1 MSAINFKSM
10 VLVGALA
17 AAAAASSASAA
28 PIGQRLADGSLSE
41 AAYTQLVA
49 GSGLSDSEARGMTV
63 DQVLQVKFKD
73 D

>member
-17 AAAAASSASAA
+17 VAASSASAA

-41 AAYTQLVA
+41 ATYTQLVA

-63 DQVLQVKFKD
+63 HEVMQVKFKD

>member
-1 MSAINFKSM
+1 MMSSFNFKSI
-10 VLVGALA
+10 ALA
-17 AAAAASSASAA
+17 GVLAAVASTASAA
-28 PIGQRLADGSLSE
+28 TLGQRLADGSVSE

-63 DQVLQVKFKD
+63 HEVMQVKFKD